1 MLYEQPVRDLD
12 RIKFQLLI
20 LARRRHRVS
29 AKHWLFRIGQA
40 VVPAGP
46 INTVEEALAD
56 PQIVARG
63 LQIAPEGMPGLRSP
77 LRFTRSGLVLDRAA
91 PQKH

>member
-1 MLYEQPVRDLD
+1 MIWCKAHCFNALEQAL
-12 RIKFQLLI
+12 
-20 LARRRHRVS
+20 
-29 AKHWLFRIGQA
+29 
-40 VVPAGP
+40 VPAGP

-63 LQIAPEGMPGLRSP
+63 MHIAPEGMPGLRSP
-77 LRFTRSGLVLDRAA
+77 LRFTRSGLVLYRAA

>member
-1 MLYEQPVRDLD
+1 VLQEKLMIWCKAQRFAALE
-12 RIKFQLLI
+12 
-20 LARRRHRVS
+20 
-29 AKHWLFRIGQA
+29 QA

-63 LQIAPEGMPGLRSP
+63 LQIAPEGMPGLR
-77 LRFTRSGLVLDRAA
+77 
-91 PQKH
+91 

>member
-1 MLYEQPVRDLD
+1 MIWCKAQCFAALE
-12 RIKFQLLI
+12 
-20 LARRRHRVS
+20 
-29 AKHWLFRIGQA
+29 QA
-40 VVPAGP
+40 VIPAGP

-63 LQIAPEGMPGLRSP
+63 LQIALEGIPGLRSP